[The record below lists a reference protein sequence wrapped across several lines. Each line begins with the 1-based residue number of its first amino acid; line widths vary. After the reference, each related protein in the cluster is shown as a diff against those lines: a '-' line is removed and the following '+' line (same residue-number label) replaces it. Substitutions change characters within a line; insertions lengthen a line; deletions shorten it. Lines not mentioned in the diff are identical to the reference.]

1 MKRLETLF
9 YIVIGNV
16 FLAFAVCA
24 FVVPNRFMLGG
35 STGIALAVQSWIPAP
50 ISVISAVVNVSLF
63 LLGFVFLGKQF
74 AMTSLLSTV
83 IYPIILG
90 FFEKLPVGTWFS
102 GDTLLCAVFAGVMM
116 GGGIGLVIRAGGS
129 TGGMD
134 IPPCILQKL
143 KGIPVGN
150 SMMAFDILILGVQI
164 MRGGWDG
171 ILYGIVVIVL
181 TSAMVNNYIKDG
193 LLPRAEGKRYSRTHL
208 AYLTAICALK
218 QVLPVKDAGMLV
230 GEHTGEGAQ
239 AMYARLREEL
249 DKALAATA
257 GRLDPALGE
266 EELPALALE
275 LALRSYADK
284 LACQRV
290 LDLIRRRQPEP
301 TKKSKKERKE
311 EK

>member
-1 MKRLETLF
+1 MEELQELKNRMENQRPAPWEALPDLSL
-9 YIVIGNV
+9 YMDQVIGYM
-16 FLAFAVCA
+16 
-24 FVVPNRFMLGG
+24 PR
-35 STGIALAVQSWIPAP
+35 Q
-50 ISVISAVVNVSLF
+50 
-63 LLGFVFLGKQF
+63 
-74 AMTSLLSTV
+74 
-83 IYPIILG
+83 
-90 FFEKLPVGTWFS
+90 
-102 GDTLLCAVFAGVMM
+102 
-116 GGGIGLVIRAGGS
+116 
-129 TGGMD
+129 
-134 IPPCILQKL
+134 
-143 KGIPVGN
+143 
-150 SMMAFDILILGVQI
+150 LIQ
-164 MRGGWDG
+164 
-171 ILYGIVVIVL
+171 YGEGERL

-193 LLPRAEGKRYSRTHL
+193 LMPRAEGKRYARPHL

-239 AMYARLREEL
+239 TMYARLREEL
-249 DKALAATA
+249 EQALAATA

-311 EK
+311 EKQHE

>member
-1 MKRLETLF
+1 MEELEELKNRLEQQRPAPWEALPDLNL
-9 YIVIGNV
+9 YMDQVIGYMPRQ
-16 FLAFAVCA
+16 L
-24 FVVPNRFMLGG
+24 
-35 STGIALAVQSWIPAP
+35 
-50 ISVISAVVNVSLF
+50 
-63 LLGFVFLGKQF
+63 
-74 AMTSLLSTV
+74 
-83 IYPIILG
+83 
-90 FFEKLPVGTWFS
+90 
-102 GDTLLCAVFAGVMM
+102 
-116 GGGIGLVIRAGGS
+116 IR
-129 TGGMD
+129 
-134 IPPCILQKL
+134 
-143 KGIPVGN
+143 
-150 SMMAFDILILGVQI
+150 
-164 MRGGWDG
+164 
-171 ILYGIVVIVL
+171 YGEEEWL

-218 QVLPVKDAGMLV
+218 Q
-230 GEHTGEGAQ
+230 
-239 AMYARLREEL
+239 
-249 DKALAATA
+249 ALAATA